1 MLKSLVI
8 NSLLLLFFLT
18 SSQAMGQSTYYVSA
32 VGNDQ
37 NDGRSIINAFKSI
50 ERINNLSL
58 QAGDSVLFRRGDT
71 FRGTL
76 LVRQSGSQEHPI
88 VLATFGTGA
97 KPILAGSQPLTGWTN
112 LGGNIWQSS
121 CQSCGSQVTGVYQDE
136 VSLPLGRYPN
146 ADTPNKG
153 YLTIRAHTQKYQ
165 IFSQEPLP
173 TNIDWKGGEVVMR
186 PTQWIID
193 RAIVDQQY
201 GDALNLFNYSN
212 YEPGDGWGFFFQSH
226 PATLDQNGEWYYNQN
241 DKTVRLYLAQG
252 DPNAL
257 SIAATVNSRGV
268 ELNSVSNIKFLN
280 LHLTQSLNTSF
291 YANNVSNIT
300 LTGLDIIDSGED
312 GIIFSGGGSN
322 IFIENCRII
331 DVNNNGVSIAP
342 YQNVTFRGNTL
353 RHVGIVPGR
362 GKSGDGQY
370 NGLQSSANQNV
381 LIENNI
387 IDSVGYNGLTFWN
400 NTTIQQ
406 NVISNYCMAKS
417 DGGAIYAWNGPKNSM
432 LNIKILSNIIY
443 NGLGAPEGS
452 LMGGYSGANGI
463 FLDDCIENVEIRNNT
478 VFNNHQWGIY
488 LHATTNTIVINNTSF
503 NNRVAQLSMYN
514 NAGRCLFRGNIVKQN
529 ILFSKLADQ
538 FTGQYESHAD
548 DLPLYGII
556 DSNYYARPFD
566 QTALIRGI
574 KNYGIGSNFSLPDWT
589 AFSTQD
595 AHSTVSPITY
605 QPYQSNGFGG
615 TTRLNDTFDTNGT
628 GWYTFSAFNNA
639 ETSWDN
645 TNKLD
650 GGSLRIGFTTPSNR
664 GHESFMLAYKNFGAV
679 TKGKTYLLRFD
690 AIASAPQEVYVY
702 IRKSDFGKEFDKR
715 YTLTFDPVRKS
726 YELPYTS
733 SDTEGSTIV
742 IFEMFED
749 GPSFW
754 IDNVRLLEDAV
765 ARNNPDDY
773 IKFAYNPTAK
783 DSLIIING
791 FYRDVK
797 NQTYN
802 NQFILKPFSSVV
814 LMKSE
819 PVRSAIDLSLTLE
832 VDKRT
837 VKIDDAATFQ
847 IKIRNNSDTTAGLT
861 RWNCRLPANLQF
873 INSNGQVLN
882 DNVLSGDIQQI
893 PPYSQA
899 TAVIRVKATAGGSY
913 QTAVQIISTTSPDP
927 DSTPNSGTGDG
938 EDDASII
945 DLRVLGNDEFVYTSP
960 NPNQRTLPAVA
971 SNQPAADPNKADLSL
986 RMALSKRTV
995 VLGETITCTLYVSN
1009 AGGAAAGSA
1018 TVQYELPNGLEVV
1031 DAAGWSVGGRSLTT
1045 TLNNIAA
1052 GSTTSVSFQA
1062 RAVTSGDW
1070 TTKAQVSASSVPDPD
1085 STPGNGFDNGED
1097 DQTQVSVRVK

>member
-1 MLKSLVI
+1 MYKSLVT
-8 NSLLLLFFLT
+8 NTLLVLFFLT
-18 SSQAMGQSTYYVSA
+18 VSQALGQTRYYVSA
-32 VGNDQ
+32 SGNDQ
-37 NDGRSIINAFKSI
+37 NDGRSIANAFKSI
-50 ERINNLSL
+50 DRVNNLSL
-58 QAGDSVLFRRGDT
+58 QAGDSVLFHRGDT

-76 LVRQSGSQEHPI
+76 FVRQSGSTERPI
-88 VLATFGTGA
+88 VIATFGTGA
-97 KPILAGSQPLTGWTN
+97 KPILSGSQPLTGWVSI
-112 LGGNIWQSS
+112 GGNIWQSS
-121 CQSCGSQVTGVYQDE
+121 CQSCGSQVTGVYRGE

-173 TNIDWKGGEVVMR
+173 ANIDWKGGEVVMR

-226 PATLDQNGEWYYNQN
+226 PATLDQNGEWYYNSN
-241 DKTVRLYLAQG
+241 DKTIRLYTTQG

-257 SIAATVNSRGV
+257 SISATVNSRGI

-300 LTGLDIIDSGED
+300 LTSLDIIDSGED
-312 GIIFSGGGSN
+312 GIVFLGGGSN
-322 IFIENCRII
+322 VLIENCQII

-342 YQNVTFRGNTL
+342 YQSVTFRGNTL
-353 RHVGIVPGR
+353 RHVGIIPGR

-370 NGLQSSANQNV
+370 NGLQSAANQSV
-381 LIENNI
+381 LIENNV

-400 NTTIQQ
+400 NTTIQR
-406 NVISNYCMAKS
+406 NVISNYCMTKS

-432 LNIKILSNIIY
+432 TNIKMLSNIIF
-443 NGLGAPEGS
+443 NGIGAPEGS
-452 LMGGYSGANGI
+452 FRNGYSGANGI
-463 FLDDCIENVEIRNNT
+463 FLDDCIENVEIRDNT
-478 VFNNHQWGIY
+478 VFRNHQWGIY
-488 LHATTNTIVINNTSF
+488 LHATSKITAIGNTTFDNGS
-503 NNRVAQLSMYN
+503 AQFVMYH
-514 NAGRCLFRGNIVKQN
+514 NAGQCLFRDNIIKKN
-529 ILFSKLADQ
+529 IIFSRTTDQ
-538 FTGQYESHAD
+538 LTGQYESHVD
-548 DLPLYGII
+548 DLPQYGTI

-566 QTALIRGI
+566 QLSMIRGI
-574 KNYGIGSNFSLPDWT
+574 KNYGIGNNFSLPDWT
-589 AFSTQD
+589 AFSGHD
-595 AHSTVSPITY
+595 AHSTASATTY
-605 QPYQSNGFGG
+605 NQYQSNAFGG
-615 TTRLNDTFDTNGT
+615 VTRINDAFNTDNA
-628 GWYTFSAFNNA
+628 GWTTFSAFNNA
-639 ETSWDN
+639 EAAWDN

-650 GGSLRIGFTTPSNR
+650 GGSLRVGFTTPTGQ
-664 GHESFMLAYKNFGAV
+664 GHSSFMLAYKNFGVV
-679 TKGKTYLLRFD
+679 TQGKTYLLRFD
-690 AIASAPQEVYVY
+690 AVASAPQLVYVY
-702 IRKSDFGKEFDKR
+702 IRKGDFGKEFDRR
-715 YTLTFDPVRKS
+715 YALTFDPVRKS

-749 GPSFW
+749 GPRFW
-754 IDNVRLLEDAV
+754 IDNVRLQEGAV

-773 IKFAYNPTAK
+773 IKFVYNPTAR
-783 DSLIIING
+783 DSTVAING

-797 NQTYN
+797 NQAYN
-802 NQFILKPFSSVV
+802 NQFVLKPFSSVV

-819 PVRSAIDLSLTLE
+819 PVRSAIDLSLALE

-837 VKIDDAATFQ
+837 VKIDEAATFQ
-847 IKIRNNSDTTAGLT
+847 IQIRNNSDTTAGLT

-873 INSNGQVLN
+873 INSNGQALN

-893 PPYSQA
+893 GPRSQA
-899 TAVIRVKATAGGSY
+899 TAVVRVKATAGGSY

-938 EDDASII
+938 EDDAATI
-945 DLRVLGNDEFVYTSP
+945 DLRVFGNDQLVYASP

-971 SNQPAADPNKADLSL
+971 SNQPAADPSKADLSL
-986 RMALSKRTV
+986 RMSLSKRTTAP
-995 VLGETITCTLYVSN
+995 GETITCTLYVNN

-1018 TVQYELPNGLEVV
+1018 TVQYELPDGLEVA
-1031 DAAGWSVGGRSLTT
+1031 DAAGWSVSGRSLTT
-1045 TLNNIAA
+1045 TLNTIAA
-1052 GSTTSVSFQA
+1052 GATSSVSFQA

-1070 TTKAQVSASSVPDPD
+1070 TTKAQISTASIADPD
-1085 STPGNGFDNGED
+1085 STPGNGYTNGED
-1097 DQTQVSVRVK
+1097 DQTQAPVRVK